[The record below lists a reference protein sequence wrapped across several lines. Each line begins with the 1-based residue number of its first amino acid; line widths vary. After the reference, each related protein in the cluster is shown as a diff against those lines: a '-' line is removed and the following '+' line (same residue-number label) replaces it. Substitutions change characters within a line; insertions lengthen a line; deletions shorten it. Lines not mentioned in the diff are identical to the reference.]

1 MLGWSHQLCVKRKL
15 LNNVK
20 YVKAIPNGYTDQ
32 QVIASGTGN
41 QGVEVRHYYGR
52 RHAHKEAFST
62 LIHFWFNQITNKG
75 TSLDKIIK
83 CLLEKLISNSKREA
97 LGIILVLLC

>member
-1 MLGWSHQLCVKRKL
+1 M
-15 LNNVK
+15 
-20 YVKAIPNGYTDQ
+20 T
-32 QVIASGTGN
+32 SGIGN
-41 QGVEVRHYYGR
+41 QAVEVRHYYGR
-52 RHAHKEAFST
+52 RRAHKEAFST

-83 CLLEKLISNSKREA
+83 CLFEKLISNSKREA